1 MLEGPAILMK
11 VKATHAN
18 TVAGKLT
25 EAGFSVTP
33 SKSFQAGTKVAWTKA
48 ETLAD
53 ALKLTK
59 EVLKDL
65 PATKQLP
72 GTTTQW
78 SREAALFIKGS
89 AGHGGQPSF
98 GIRLPPE
105 MLAVVQERLGR
116 DARKMY
122 TIVGAPRSWMQDD
135 IENCLGI
142 LRWNGEVKYAAK
154 GQ

>member
-33 SKSFQAGTKVAWTKA
+33 SKSVQAGTKVAWTKA

-53 ALKLTK
+53 AVKLTK

-65 PATKQLP
+65 PATKQLQ

-78 SREAALFIKGS
+78 SRDAALFIKGS

-122 TIVGAPRSWMQDD
+122 TIAGAPRSWMQDD

-142 LRWNGEVKYAAK
+142 L
-154 GQ
+154 